1 MIFITGDTHGHV
13 DFKKLLALREKN
25 LSFEDYLIIL
35 GDAAIVWSIGE
46 LDYYKNLYRSLGCT
60 ILYIDGNHENF
71 ELLNTFP
78 LVEFKNALMHQID
91 EHIFHIL
98 RGEILILE
106 NKKFLCIGG
115 ATSIDKLYRTPY
127 VSWWPEE
134 EINQHDI
141 DNALNNLAKYDD
153 KVDYVLTHCIDTK
166 TVIKAFGFRRDIC
179 TDQLMFIDKVVS
191 YKHWFCGHYHFDRQ
205 IDKNK
210 TCLFQNIVEII

>member
-115 ATSIDKLYRTPY
+115 ATSIDKLYRIPY

-179 TDQLMFIDKVVS
+179 TDQLMFVDKVVS

>member
-13 DFKKLLALREKN
+13 DFKKLQALKEMN

-35 GDAAIVWSIGE
+35 GDAAIVWSVGE
-46 LDYYKNLYRSLGCT
+46 LEYYKNLYRSIGCT

-115 ATSIDKLYRTPY
+115 ATSIDKLYRIPY

-141 DNALNNLAKYDD
+141 DNALNNLAKFDD

-191 YKHWFCGHYHFDRQ
+191 YKHWFCGHYHFDRK
-205 IDKNK
+205 IDNNK
-210 TCLFQNIVEII
+210 TCLFQNIIQII

>member
-13 DFKKLLALREKN
+13 DFKKLLALREMN